1 MLRSD
6 AKPLLTTDQ
15 FPPLLHANQCQWR
28 QRYQL
33 QRLGIFGSTALNEAT
48 KNRDMDGWVE
58 LDVLALL
65 GKVLTMEEL
74 QEQLQRPV
82 NLVRLRKRMNLAL
95 LRQSIHREGVGA

>member
-1 MLRSD
+1 
-6 AKPLLTTDQ
+6 
-15 FPPLLHANQCQWR
+15 
-28 QRYQL
+28 
-33 QRLGIFGSTALNEAT
+33 
-48 KNRDMDGWVE
+48 MDGWVE

-74 QEQLQRPV
+74 QAQLQRPV